1 MSVQLFHFHKILME
15 KGKKLDNKEVLI
27 TFEKLES
34 KKLVMVGSKKTLPT
48 LQGMVLSLNVTNKT
62 VRDNYLINNGVHKL
76 EGNNFI

>member
-1 MSVQLFHFHKILME
+1 ME